1 VRYWQY
7 PRDKRGRDDLPTH
20 PRHEV
25 GGNPAVRYR
34 TDTDAQGIVTF
45 NPPPIVLPEIR
56 VNDPTTKSNKSL
68 GEHENALFAKWL
80 SARRARLTQRATT
93 DRTPA
98 GPITFKLAA
107 Q

>member
-1 VRYWQY
+1 
-7 PRDKRGRDDLPTH
+7 
-20 PRHEV
+20 
-25 GGNPAVRYR
+25 
-34 TDTDAQGIVTF
+34 
-45 NPPPIVLPEIR
+45 